1 MTVSRD
7 GEGTIHLAGQCGPE
21 DAEALLR
28 HLAADAGA
36 VVDWRECEAAHG
48 AVIQV
53 LMALRPGLIGPP
65 ADDFLQRHV
74 APLLL

>member
-1 MTVSRD
+1 MTVTRGAD
-7 GEGTIHLAGQCGPE
+7 GTIRLAGHCGPD

-28 HLAADAGA
+28 HLGEDPGA
-36 VVDWRECEAAHG
+36 VVDWRDCTGIHA

-53 LMALRPGLIGPP
+53 LMALRPALVGPP
-65 ADDFLQRHV
+65 SDDFLQRHV

>member
-1 MTVSRD
+1 MTVSRQAD
-7 GEGTIHLAGQCGPE
+7 GTVRLAGSCGAE

-28 HLAADAGA
+28 YLGQDPGA
-36 VVDWRECEAAHG
+36 VVDWRGCTGAHA

-53 LMALRPGLIGPP
+53 LMALRPALTGPP

-74 APLLL
+74 APLL